1 MTAADGGAAAAK
13 VSSPGPVLIPSAE
26 IAGRVKSLAGEI
38 ARDYQGKP
46 VKIGVVLTGAMV
58 FAADLMRQI
67 GLDVEVFFLQVA
79 SYEDRTV
86 SSGRVRVRG
95 DVELDLADTH
105 VLIVDDIVDTGR
117 TTQALLDMLRSLGPA
132 TLRIAALLNKQSRR
146 KVDVQADYVG
156 FEVPNKFVVGYGMDY
171 RGAFRQLPDVHALD

>member
-1 MTAADGGAAAAK
+1 MTDGGVAAARN
-13 VSSPGPVLIPSAE
+13 SGPGPVLIPSDE
-26 IAGRVKSLAGEI
+26 IAARVKSLAGEI
-38 ARDYQGKP
+38 TKDYQGKP
-46 VKIGVVLTGAMV
+46 IKVGVVLTGAMV

-67 GLDVEVFFLQVA
+67 SLDVEVFFLQVA

-146 KVDVQADYVG
+146 RVDVQADYVG
-156 FEVPNKFVVGYGMDY
+156 FEVPNKFVVGYGMDFG
-171 RGAFRQLPDVHALD
+171 GAFRHLPSVHALD